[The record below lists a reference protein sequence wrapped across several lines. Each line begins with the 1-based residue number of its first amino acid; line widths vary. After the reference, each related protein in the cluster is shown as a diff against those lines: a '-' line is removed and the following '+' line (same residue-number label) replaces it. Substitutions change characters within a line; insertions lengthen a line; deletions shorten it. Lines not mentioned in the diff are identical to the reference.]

1 MCSHSSMEW
10 PCEVRRLTLHHRK
23 HALEQ
28 EPKYCDVV
36 RLGYVQPLL
45 IEWLGEASFFTL
57 HHLCFCSGD
66 FQAGLVKNS
75 HG

>member
-45 IEWLGEASFFTL
+45 IEWLGERRFSPCIICAFALEISR
-57 HHLCFCSGD
+57 
-66 FQAGLVKNS
+66 LV
-75 HG
+75 